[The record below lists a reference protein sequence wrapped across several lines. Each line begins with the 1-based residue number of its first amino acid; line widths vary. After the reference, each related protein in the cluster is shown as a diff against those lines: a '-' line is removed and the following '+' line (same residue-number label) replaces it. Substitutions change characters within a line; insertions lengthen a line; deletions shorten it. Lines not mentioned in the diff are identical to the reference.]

1 VAGAERPKVVDV
13 VGAGRSGSTIIGVA
27 LGNCRDVFCAGE
39 LHLWIGRGGKSPI
52 RGANRDERAEFWA
65 RVKAEVEVPA
75 DFPHREARLLEKS
88 GALFRIDHWRAQ
100 RRLRAPYRRITEQ
113 LYRAVS
119 QAAGVAHVIDTS
131 HFPRRA
137 LELQALPGID
147 LYLLF
152 VVRDPRG
159 VVSSYSRDE
168 VDFRQFN
175 VLTTNAYL
183 WLTYALSVLAFLRHP
198 RRRRLVVRY
207 EQFMAD
213 PEGVLSEI
221 LAWIGAPAGTPDLS
235 ALRTGFAFQGNN
247 LLRQEVVALERRPE
261 QHVQGSRLTR
271 LLNLPWTLLFSRLR
285 PTVASGARSPDR
297 DAELSR

>member
-1 VAGAERPKVVDV
+1 MTGAERPKVVYV
-13 VGAGRSGSTIIGVA
+13 LGAGRSGSTIIGVA

-39 LHLWIGRGGKSPI
+39 LHLWLGRGGRSPI
-52 RGANRDERAEFWA
+52 RGANRSERAEFWA
-65 RVKAEVEVPA
+65 RVGADVEVPA
-75 DFPHREARLLEKS
+75 DFPRREARFLEKS
-88 GALFRIDHWRAQ
+88 GALFRVDRWRAQ
-100 RRLRAPYRRITEQ
+100 RRLRGSYRRIAEQ
-113 LYRAVS
+113 LYRAVAR
-119 QAAGVAHVIDTS
+119 AAGVTHVVDTS

-137 LELQALPGID
+137 LELQKLAGID

-183 WLTYALSVLAFLRHP
+183 WLTYALSLLAFLRHP
-198 RRRRLVVRY
+198 RRRRLLVRY

-213 PEGVLSEI
+213 PEGVLDEI
-221 LAWIGAPAGTPDLS
+221 LAWSGAPAGTPDLS
-235 ALRTGFAFQGNN
+235 ALRTGLAFQGNN

-261 QHVQGSRLTR
+261 QHVQGSRLTW
-271 LLNLPWTLLFSRLR
+271 LVNLPWALVFSRLG
-285 PTVASGARSPDR
+285 PTATAGRSPAPAPVER
-297 DAELSR
+297 